1 MRTEDWKDQLDLERA
16 YQRGLNAKVELK
28 PPFVEED
35 FRNIPKYYLSNGI
48 EASKVVAA
56 FQGDN
61 YNIGTALTYL
71 MRAGKKVY
79 VNKSPRDSKL
89 ADIKKAINH
98 LNFELDRLN
107 K

>member
-1 MRTEDWKDQLDLERA
+1 MRTEDWKDQLDLC
-16 YQRGLNAKVELK
+16 KVELK

-79 VNKSPRDSKL
+79 VNKSPRDSKV

>member
-1 MRTEDWKDQLDLERA
+1 MRL
-16 YQRGLNAKVELK
+16 
-28 PPFVEED
+28 ED
-35 FRNIPKYYLSNGI
+35 FNKIPTYYLSNGI

-79 VNKSPRDSKL
+79 VNNSARDSRV

-98 LNFELDRLN
+98 LNFELDRL
-107 K
+107 KK

>member
-1 MRTEDWKDQLDLERA
+1 MRQKDWKDQLDLD
-16 YQRGLNAKVELK
+16 KVELK

-35 FRNIPKYYLSNGI
+35 FGKIPTYYLSNGI

-71 MRAGKKVY
+71 MRAGKKIY
-79 VNKSPRDSKL
+79 VNKSPIESKV

-98 LNFELDRLN
+98 LNFELDRL
-107 K
+107 KK

>member
-1 MRTEDWKDQLDLERA
+1 MRL
-16 YQRGLNAKVELK
+16 
-28 PPFVEED
+28 ED
-35 FRNIPKYYLSNGI
+35 FNKIPIYYLSNGI

-79 VNKSPRDSKL
+79 VNKSPIDSKV

-98 LNFELDRLN
+98 LNFELDRL
-107 K
+107 KK

>member
-1 MRTEDWKDQLDLERA
+1 MRQKDLKDQLDLDEIDV
-16 YQRGLNAKVELK
+16 YI
-28 PPFVEED
+28 PPVVEED
-35 FRNIPKYYLSNGI
+35 FGKIPTYYLSDGI

-79 VNKSPRDSKL
+79 VNKSPRDSKV

-98 LNFELDRLN
+98 LNFELDRLKN
-107 K
+107 YG